1 MAGTSWPHITIS
13 GSLLESLQ
21 ELYLQIKN
29 RNSFWNFMHAWTH
42 LFKIVVSIL
51 SSLGGLFASKQSN
64 TLLLRAAA
72 LDTLGMPRKLTI
84 HPSNIVK
91 ILTALMKVFKRVQN
105 QGNLSSSFRDATLWT
120 IFQFDW
126 LSKHVRTCPP
136 KVVVLSK
143 GKFNVYLHAKFQLYI
158 TLAS

>member
-1 MAGTSWPHITIS
+1 M
-13 GSLLESLQ
+13 
-21 ELYLQIKN
+21 
-29 RNSFWNFMHAWTH
+29 
-42 LFKIVVSIL
+42 VSIL

-72 LDTLGMPRKLTI
+72 LDTLGMPRKLTM

-105 QGNLSSSFRDATLWT
+105 QGNLSSSFRDATLGT
-120 IFQFDW
+120 IVQFDW
-126 LSKHVRTCPP
+126 RSTHVRTCPP

-143 GKFNVYLHAKFQLYI
+143 GKFNVYLHAKFQLHI